1 MHKLGVIVPYRNR
14 YEHLNEFNPTIVSY
28 LESNN
33 IDFKIIIVEQDNAK
47 LFNRGML
54 LNIGFKEAKNMG
66 CDYVVFHDVD
76 MLPVDVDYSYSDT
89 PIHLATDNIPFES
102 YFGGI
107 TLFPSELFEKIN
119 GFSNLYWGW
128 GFEDDDLRY
137 RCIKNNIPFQKIIK
151 DTFTNEPLPIFNGV
165 DAYAKIPNII
175 NYNRNF
181 KIELDINLDRVT
193 YNVDSQFDIF
203 PILTIEGYDFK
214 LFYNSFNRFY
224 LQLFDKKG
232 NYYDVH
238 SDIVTTSKNKI
249 SIEYNKKENTITFV
263 VNNITNTIKLSDS
276 IYNYSYPDD
285 IIIATDD
292 TKENFFKGTINELL
306 LEQNNE
312 SIIHYK
318 NYNITEYKFT
328 DISGNENN
336 GELFNVYL
344 DYFKPFQN
352 YYAYIPFRRGSK
364 LLKLEHTDCGF
375 NDGRW
380 RDDNSRWN
388 QLRYNN
394 EVQLGHHN
402 DIEDGLST
410 CIDYTIYSKTK
421 DNKITHLN
429 IGI

>member
-14 YEHLNEFNPTIVSY
+14 YEHIEEFKLTIVEY
-28 LESNN
+28 LKSHN
-33 IDFKIIIVEQDNAK
+33 IDFEIIIVEQDDAK

-54 LNIGFKEAKNMG
+54 LNIGFKEAKKLK
-66 CDYVVFHDVD
+66 CDYVVFHDAD

-137 RCIKNNIPFQKIIK
+137 RCIKNDVPFQNIID
-151 DTFTNEPLPIFNGV
+151 DTFVNEQLPIFNGV

-193 YNVDSQFDIF
+193 YNLNSQFDIF
-203 PILTIEGYDFK
+203 PIITISGYDFK

-238 SDIVTTSKNKI
+238 SDIVTTSNNKI
-249 SIEYNKKENTITFV
+249 LIDYNKRENAITFV
-263 VNNITNTIKLSDS
+263 VNDITNVIELSDY
-276 IYNYSYPDD
+276 IYNYSNTND
-285 IIIATDD
+285 IVIGTDD
-292 TKENFFKGTINELL
+292 TNENFFKGTINKLS
-306 LEQNNE
+306 LEQNGEILIN
-312 SIIHYK
+312 YN
-318 NYNITEYKFT
+318 NYNITEYLFT

-336 GELFNVYL
+336 GEFFNVYL
-344 DYFKPFQN
+344 DYFKSFQN
-352 YYAYIPFRRGSK
+352 YYAYIPFRRNSK
-364 LLKLEHTDCGF
+364 LLKLEHIDCGF

-394 EVQLGHHN
+394 EVQLGYHD
-402 DIEDGLST
+402 DIDDGLSNCT
-410 CIDYTIYSKTK
+410 YTLHSKTK

-429 IGI
+429 VGI